1 MIARALED
9 LRFAARML
17 GRSPGFAAVAILTL
31 ALGIGANTA
40 IFTVANALLLRPLP
54 YTNPQRLVMV
64 YETNVVDR
72 SAESVFSYPYFSQLR
87 DHQQSFSG
95 ISAFAADD
103 FDMTGRGEPQQITA
117 GRVTWNFFD
126 VLGVRPVVGRDFF
139 ASEGQRGGNRVVML
153 SHTFWIDE
161 FGGAKSAVGQTL
173 MLDSLSYTIVGVLP
187 ANFMFAPLGNDTQIW
202 IPREF
207 EMNIATPEHIQ
218 AGMGYLEAVA
228 RLAPGVS
235 VEQARSELEVLH
247 QEYCRDNSTRPDA
260 DLKWPTTATALQRMV
275 VANIR
280 TAILILMGAV
290 GVVLLIACANVAS
303 LLLARALKRKKEM
316 AVRAALGA
324 RRSAIVR
331 QLLTESLLLA
341 SIAGVLGIFA
351 GYAGTRA
358 LLALNHDTVSQ
369 LSGVVMDWRVLW
381 FAAAISLASGVLFGL
396 VPALQISKTDLNS
409 VLRDEG
415 RGSTGTRRAASSQNL
430 LVVAQVAL
438 SMILLIGSGLLI
450 RSFLQLTG
458 VNPGFD
464 ANGVLTM
471 QMNLSP
477 SKYATPAQMVA
488 FYNDTLRQMQALPG
502 VSAAAI
508 SSALPPTPT
517 RYAQVLAE
525 GQPVIPVAQRS
536 GANIETISPDYAKVL
551 RVPLERGREF
561 TAEDDQ
567 TAPTVAIVNQAF
579 VRRYWPNDNPLGK
592 HIWLGPIPKAV
603 EVVGIFGDEKNN
615 GLSREPAPE
624 IFLPFP
630 NLPWSHLRLS
640 LRVTGGDPMAIVP
653 AVRERLARIDSDQ
666 PIIHVETLDGILAGA
681 RAQSKFITA
690 LFGIFAAVALL
701 LAVVG
706 IYGVISYAVAQRTQE
721 IGIRMALGAT
731 RGDILGLVI
740 LRGIFLAGTGIAMGL
755 LAAIALTPLMKSLL
769 YRVSPLDPATIAGC
783 AFVFVLAALAA
794 SYIPARRAMR
804 IDPADSLRYE

>member
-1 MIARALED
+1 MIARVLED
-9 LRFAARML
+9 LGFAARML

-40 IFTVANALLLRPLP
+40 IFSVANALLLRPLP
-54 YTNPQRLVMV
+54 YANPGRLMMV

-72 SAESVFSYPYFSQLR
+72 SAESVFSYPYFSRLR
-87 DHQQSFSG
+87 EHQHSFSG

-103 FDMTGRGEPQQITA
+103 FDMTGRGEPRQISA
-117 GRVTWNFFD
+117 GRVSWNFFD
-126 VLGVRPVVGRDFF
+126 VLGVKPALGRDFLRE
-139 ASEGQRGGNRVVML
+139 EGQRGGNRVVML
-153 SHTFWIDE
+153 SHSFWVNE
-161 FGGAKSAVGQTL
+161 FGGARNAVGQTL
-173 MLDSLSYTIVGVLP
+173 MLDALSYTIVGVLP
-187 ANFMFAPLGNDTQIW
+187 ANFQFAPLGADTQIW

-218 AGMGYLEAVA
+218 AGMGYLEAVG

-235 VEQARSELEVLH
+235 IEQARSELDVLH
-247 QEYCRDNSTRPDA
+247 QEYCRDNLIRADA
-260 DLKWPTTATALQRMV
+260 DPKWPTTAAPLQTMV

-303 LLLARALKRKKEM
+303 LLLARAIKRKKEM

-331 QLLTESLLLA
+331 QLVVESLLLA
-341 SIAGVLGIFA
+341 SIAGVLGVFG

-358 LLALNHDTVSQ
+358 LLALNHDAVSQ
-369 LSGVVMDWRVLW
+369 LTGAGMDWRVLS
-381 FAAAISLASGVLFGL
+381 FAVAISLASGVLFGL
-396 VPALQISKTDLNS
+396 APALQISKTDLNS

-430 LVVAQVAL
+430 LVTAQVAL

-450 RSFLQLTG
+450 RSFLQLID
-458 VNPGFD
+458 VDPGFD

-477 SKYATPAQMVA
+477 SKYAAPAQMVS
-488 FYNDTLRQMQALPG
+488 FYNETLRQMQALPG

-517 RYAQVLAE
+517 RYAPILAE

-536 GANIETISPDYAKVL
+536 GVNIETISPDYAKVL

-567 TAPTVAIVNQAF
+567 TAPTVAMVNQSF
-579 VRRYWPNDNPLGK
+579 VRRYWPNDNPIGK
-592 HIWLGPIPKAV
+592 HIWLGPIAKPV
-603 EVVGIFGDEKNN
+603 EVVGVFGDEKNN

-624 IFLPFP
+624 MFLPFP
-630 NLPWSHLRLS
+630 SLPWSHLRLS
-640 LRVTGGDPMAIVP
+640 LRVKGGDPMALVP
-653 AVRERLARIDSDQ
+653 AVRARLARVDADQ
-666 PIIHVETLDGILAGA
+666 PIIHVRTLEQVLADA
-681 RAQSKFITA
+681 RAQSKFTAA
-690 LFGIFAAVALL
+690 LFGIFSIVALV

-706 IYGVISYAVAQRTQE
+706 IYGVISYTVAQRTQE

-731 RGDILGLVI
+731 RPDILKMVMTRGLSI
-740 LRGIFLAGTGIAMGL
+740 AGTGIAIGM
-755 LAAIALTPLMKSLL
+755 LAAFGLTPLMKSLL
-769 YRVSPLDPATIAGC
+769 YRISPIDPATIAGC
-783 AFVFVLAALAA
+783 AVVFLIAALAA
-794 SYIPARRAMR
+794 SYVPARKAMR

>member
-1 MIARALED
+1 MIARLLED
-9 LRFAARML
+9 LRFGTRML

-40 IFTVANALLLRPLP
+40 IFTVADALLLRPLP
-54 YTNPQRLVMV
+54 YANPQRLVMV
-64 YETNVVDR
+64 YQTNIVDR
-72 SAESVFSYPYFSQLR
+72 SAESSFSYPYFSRLR
-87 DHQQSFSG
+87 DHQHSFSG

-103 FDMTGRGEPQQITA
+103 FDMTGRGEPRQVTA

-126 VLGVRPVVGRDFF
+126 VLGVRPVLGRDFF

-153 SHTFWIDE
+153 SHAFWISE
-161 FGGAKSAVGQTL
+161 FGGARNAIGQTL

-187 ANFMFAPLGNDTQIW
+187 ANFIFAPLGADTQIW

-235 VEQARSELEVLH
+235 IEQAQSELEVLH

-260 DLKWPTTATALQRMV
+260 DPKWPTTATPLQTMV

-280 TAILILMGAV
+280 TAVLILMGAV

-303 LLLARALKRKKEM
+303 LLLARAIRRKKEM

-331 QLLTESLLLA
+331 QLLTESFLLA
-341 SIAGVLGIFA
+341 SIAGALGVFA
-351 GYAGTRA
+351 GYAGTQA
-358 LLALNHDTVSQ
+358 LLALNHETVSQ
-369 LSGVVMDWRVLW
+369 LSGVVMDWRVLC

-396 VPALQISKTDLNS
+396 APAIQISKTDLNS

-450 RSFLQLTG
+450 RSFLQLID

-464 ANGVLTM
+464 PNGVLTM

-477 SKYATPAQMVA
+477 SKYATPAQMVS
-488 FYNDTLRQMQALPG
+488 FYNEALRQMQALPG

-517 RYAQVLAE
+517 RVAPILAE
-525 GQPVIPVAQRS
+525 GKAVVPVAHRPLV
-536 GANIETISPDYAKVL
+536 NIETISPNYAKVL

-567 TAPTVAIVNQAF
+567 ITPTVAMVNQAF
-579 VRRYWPNDNPLGK
+579 VRRYWPNDNPIGK
-592 HIWLGPIPKAV
+592 HIWLGPIPKPV
-603 EVVGIFGDEKNN
+603 EVVGVFGDEKNN

-624 IFLPFP
+624 MFLPFP

-640 LRVTGGDPMAIVP
+640 LRVTGGDPIAIVH

-666 PIIHVETLDGILAGA
+666 PVIHVETLDEILAGA
-681 RAQSKFITA
+681 RTQSKFITA
-690 LFGIFAAVALL
+690 LFGIFSAVALV

-740 LRGIFLAGTGIAMGL
+740 SRGIFLAGTGIAMGL
-755 LAAIALTPLMKSLL
+755 LAALALTPLMKSLL
-769 YRVSPLDPATIAGC
+769 YRVSPLDPLTIVGC
-783 AFVFVLAALAA
+783 AIIFVLAALAA